1 MKTGWVS
8 AGLWILMIGSGLAAM
23 ESFHLVEIG
32 DIDGKM
38 TCKVLTGAELKT
50 LQKDIQNES
59 RLYSKAISAAAKEW
73 TESETS
79 DHKPFP
85 RGAIGRRT
93 AVVKG
98 TFSDKAK
105 AEEKQSDYQ
114 DRSAE
119 KIRRDT
125 VREKER
131 DQKSDRSKE
140 LRIKDKAKA
149 DRRAADDERART
161 LYRKHLE
168 VLSQAESAA
177 AEEAPAAEPA
187 K

>member
-1 MKTGWVS
+1 M
-8 AGLWILMIGSGLAAM
+8 LMIGSGLAAM

-59 RLYSKAISAAAKEW
+59 RLYSKALSAAAKEW
-73 TESETS
+73 AESETGS
-79 DHKPFP
+79 NHKPFP

-93 AVVKG
+93 AVAKG
-98 TFSDKAK
+98 TFPDKAK
-105 AEEKQSDYQ
+105 AEEKLSDYQ

-125 VREKER
+125 AREKER

-140 LRIKDKAKA
+140 LRSKDKVKA
-149 DRRAADDERART
+149 DRRTADEERART

-168 VLSQAESAA
+168 ALSQAESAA
-177 AEEAPAAEPA
+177 AEEAPAGEPA